1 MHLIPK
7 NDDSQTRT
15 FISHLLEGFQNDDE
29 LDQFKQSLNTIG
41 ITYNQYFTVVTG
53 RSQIQIQSVSQDP
66 CKWLKRNN

>member
-7 NDDSQTRT
+7 NDDSQTRK
-15 FISHLLEGFQNDDE
+15 FIFYLLEGFQNDDE

-66 CKWLKRNN
+66 YKWLKRNS

>member
-66 CKWLKRNN
+66 YKWLKRNS